1 METKFK
7 VEVLS
12 KEDCVRIH
20 EASLKILK
28 ETGVIFHG
36 EQALEI
42 FRKHGA
48 EVDGKVVKFSQKI
61 VEESIR
67 KCPSKFK
74 LTARDKQRSVTV
86 GEGLLIHPPGG
97 EIFVSDLDNGRRK
110 GTLKDFAN
118 LQKLFQAC
126 DDIDIAGYQPISP
139 EDVDTDFRGL
149 YCTYESIKH
158 TNKPMLSPMQ
168 LDNTQQMRESLELM
182 EISFGGKGF
191 FKDNY
196 CTWQAVCP
204 NSPLTYSDYACD
216 GIIEYAKWNQPVLIV
231 PAPMAGITS
240 PAQIMGTIILQNAEL
255 LAGIVLAQLVN
266 PGIPVIASASTTF
279 ANLKLAT
286 WECACPETA
295 LLVVAITQMNRDFYH
310 LPARVQTGI
319 TSSKLVNYQA
329 GYETM
334 QSLLLSA
341 LAGAQLTSQSVGSME
356 NLISVSYEKLIIDT
370 EIVSRIRRIL
380 QGIDTSEEAFSIDLI
395 QELGHKADYLWHDST
410 LELCRAGWQPT
421 MADWNSYDNW
431 HRDGSVDIMVTANK
445 KVKEILANA
454 PDKIIDEQLEKD
466 LTSYIKMVEKN
477 R

>member
-1 METKFK
+1 LRTQFK

-12 KEDCVRIH
+12 KEDCVKVH
-20 EASLKILK
+20 ESSLKLLQ
-28 ETGVIFHG
+28 ETGVMFHS

-48 EVDGKVVKFSQKI
+48 KVEGKIVKFTQNL
-61 VEESIR
+61 VEESLK

-74 LTARDKQRSVTV
+74 LTAPNEQRSVTV

-97 EIFVSDLDNGRRK
+97 EIFISDLDNGRRQ

-118 LQKLFQAC
+118 LQKLFQVC

-139 EDVDTDFRGL
+139 EDVQSKYRGL

-158 TNKPMLSPMQ
+158 TDKPMLSPMQ
-168 LDNTQQMRESLELM
+168 LDNSQQMRESLELIEM
-182 EISFGGKGF
+182 SFGKKGF
-191 FKDNY
+191 LKDHY

-216 GIIEYAKWNQPVLIV
+216 GIIEYARWNQPVLVV

-240 PAQIMGTIILQNAEL
+240 PANMMGTIILQNAEL

-266 PGIPVIASASTTF
+266 PGVPVIASASSTF

-295 LLVVAITQMNRDFYH
+295 ILVVAITQMNRDFYH

-341 LAGAQLTSQSVGSME
+341 LAGAQLTSQSIGSME
-356 NLISVSYEKLIIDT
+356 NLISLSYEKIIIDA
-370 EIVSRIRRIL
+370 EIVSRVRRIL
-380 QGIDTSEEAFSIDLI
+380 HGIDISDDDFKLDLI

-410 LELCRAGWQPT
+410 IDVCRAGWQPT

-431 HRDGSVDIMVTANK
+431 HRDGSEDILVTANK
-445 KVKEILANA
+445 KVKEILASA
-454 PDKIIDEQLEKD
+454 PDSIIDEQLDKD
-466 LTSYIKMVEKN
+466 LRAYIKMVEES

>member
-12 KEDCVRIH
+12 KEDYVKVH
-20 EASLKILK
+20 EASLKILD
-28 ETGVIFHG
+28 ETGCIFHG
-36 EQALEI
+36 GQALEI
-42 FRKHGA
+42 FKKHGA
-48 EVDGKVVKFSQKI
+48 KIDGKKVHFPRKL
-61 VEESIR
+61 VEDSLK
-67 KCPSKFK
+67 KCPSRFK
-74 LTARDKQRSVTV
+74 LRARNEERSVIV

-97 EIFVSDLDNGRRK
+97 EVFITDLDNGRRK
-110 GTLKDFAN
+110 GTIKDFAN

-139 EDVDTDFRGL
+139 ADIDSRVRGL
-149 YCTYESIKH
+149 YCTYESIKN
-158 TNKPMLSPMQ
+158 TDKPMLSPME

-182 EISFGGKGF
+182 EMSFGKKGF
-191 FKDNY
+191 FKENY

-216 GIIEYAKWNQPVLIV
+216 GIIEYANWNQPVLVV
-231 PAPMAGITS
+231 PAPMSGITA
-240 PAQIMGTIILQNAEL
+240 PASMMGTIVLQNAEM
-255 LAGIVLAQLVN
+255 LAGLVLAQLVN
-266 PGIPVIASASTTF
+266 PGVPVIVSASSTF

-286 WECACPETA
+286 WECSCPETA
-295 LLVVAITQMNRDFYH
+295 LLVVAITQLNKDFYN

-356 NLISVSYEKLIIDT
+356 NLMTVSYEKLLIDT
-370 EIVSRIRRIL
+370 EVVSRVRRIL
-380 QGIDTSEEAFSIDLI
+380 KGIDTSDEALSVGLI
-395 QELGHKADYLWHDST
+395 QEVGHNAEYLWHDST
-410 LELCRAGWQPT
+410 IEQCRAGWQPT
-421 MADWNSYDNW
+421 MADWDSFENW
-431 HRDGSVDIMVTANK
+431 QKAGSEDVLVTANK
-445 KVKEILANA
+445 KIKEILAKA
-454 PDKIIDEQLEKD
+454 PASIIDEQLDKD
-466 LTSYIKMVEKN
+466 LQDYIRTVEKN